1 MNLPPDVRRDVEAA
15 AAVRAAADI
24 LNRAIQEAADLGLLI
39 NIEVTARG
47 LEGDDPSET
56 VKAPRRGD
64 GRSSLNPNPRP

>member
-1 MNLPPDVRRDVEAA
+1 MNPPPDVRRDVEAA

-47 LEGDDPSET
+47 LGDDDPSET
-56 VKAPRRGD
+56 VKAPCVAVTVDRA
-64 GRSSLNPNPRP
+64 

>member
-1 MNLPPDVRRDVEAA
+1 VEAA

-47 LEGDDPSET
+47 LEDDDSSET
-56 VKAPRRGD
+56 VKAPRVAVTVGQA
-64 GRSSLNPNPRP
+64 